1 MVSSPLIKASEAISS
16 VGSAIFLDARAGP
29 GAAEG
34 YETEHLQGAVRVD
47 LELDLSGLGDPAL
60 GGRHPLPSLDLW
72 LSRLGRWGV
81 HPSRQVIV
89 YDDAG
94 GGLAAA
100 RAWWMLRAIGH
111 ERLAVVDGG
120 WAALRELNA
129 PTEAGVT
136 RSSCVGS
143 YPCKVDRWPAVDAE
157 LVEGVRSDPNWI
169 LIDARAPQRYS
180 GATEPLDPVAGHIP
194 GARNL
199 YWQSLLDDRGL
210 FHSADA
216 LRARFS
222 EILGD
227 VSPEHVVC
235 YCGSGVTACHV
246 LLAMEASG
254 FPGAQLY
261 VGSWSEWCRQERAL
275 AAKRLG

>member
-1 MVSSPLIKASEAISS
+1 MVSSPLITASEAISS
-16 VGSAIFLDARAGP
+16 VGRAIFLDARAGP

-34 YETEHLQGAVRVD
+34 YETEHLQGAFRID
-47 LELDLSGLGDPAL
+47 LESELSALGDPAA
-60 GGRHPLPSLDLW
+60 GGRHPLPALEAW
-72 LSRLGRWGV
+72 LSRLGQWGV
-81 HPSRQVIV
+81 RPSRQVIV

-100 RAWWMLRAIGH
+100 RAWWMLRAMGH

-120 WAALRELNA
+120 WGALRELN
-129 PTEAGVT
+129 PPIEAGVA
-136 RSSCVGS
+136 RASCVGS
-143 YPCKVDRWPAVDAE
+143 YPREVDRWPTVDADF
-157 LVEGVRSDPNWI
+157 VEAIRSDPNWI
-169 LIDARAPQRYS
+169 LIDARDPQRFV

-199 YWQSLLDDRGL
+199 YWQSQLDDRGL
-210 FHSADA
+210 FHSVDA

-222 EILGD
+222 ELLGD
-227 VSPEHVVC
+227 VSPDHVVC

-246 LLAMEASG
+246 LLAMEVSG
-254 FPGAQLY
+254 LPGAQLY

-275 AAKRLG
+275 AVNRLD